1 MTVLSRYDSLVSA
14 GELRPDPEQRAAA
27 ERLSLLADAIDNPP
41 KRGLLARLTG
51 KDAAG
56 PRGVYLWGGVGRGK
70 SMLMDL
76 FYDCVAEPAKRRV
89 HFHAFMIE
97 VHARLATERAKE
109 VGNPVPP
116 VAEALA
122 KDLKLLAFDEM
133 VINNTAD
140 AMVLSRLF
148 TEMMTHGVTMV
159 ATSNRPPVDLYKDGL
174 QRDSFLPFIQL
185 LETNLDVLPLNGP
198 TDYRRYRLG
207 AVDTWLVPNGAAATE
222 ALSAAFF
229 RLTDYPVEDAAH
241 VPACDLDVGGGR
253 TLHVPK
259 ALKGVGVFS
268 FKRLCGE
275 ARGGA
280 GLSGDCTGVPYR
292 HPGRHSGAGSRQ
304 SQRGGPV
311 RDADRRIVRI
321 SGEIARGGGCAA
333 GRPLPEGR
341 RAVRIRPDDQPAGG
355 NAVGGLSGRGA
366 WRGVAPASNP
376 LPFASS
382 AGSSLPRRGCLKR
395 PSSRQTLLDKLEA
408 ARTKRGGRF
417 TPAAHPPSWSGA
429 SPTPPPDRPATD
441 GADSDRAF
449 PSTRRATIRPRSPAG
464 RASSGSGDRR
474 ARSG

>member
-1 MTVLSRYDSLVSA
+1 MTVLARYDRLVTA

-27 ERLSLLADAIDNPP
+27 ERLSRLADAIDHPP
-41 KRGLLARLTG
+41 KRGLFARLTG
-51 KDAAG
+51 GDAVP

-174 QRDSFLPFIQL
+174 QRDSFLPFIAL
-185 LETNLDVLPLNGP
+185 LESSLDVLPLNGP
-198 TDYRRYRLG
+198 TDYRRDRLG
-207 AVDTWLVPNGAAATE
+207 AVDTWLVPNGAAAIE

-229 RLTDYPVEDAAH
+229 RLTDYPVEDRDH
-241 VPACDLDVGGGR
+241 VPSCDLDVGGGR

-275 ARGGA
+275 ARGA
-280 GLSGDCTGVPYR
+280 PDYL
-292 HPGRHSGAGSRQ
+292 A
-304 SQRGGPV
+304 
-311 RDADRRIVRI
+311 
-321 SGEIARGGGCAA
+321 IARAFHTVILVGIPILG
-333 GRPLPEGR
+333 PENR
-341 RAVRIRPDDQPAGG
+341 
-355 NAVGGLSGRGA
+355 N
-366 WRGVAPASNP
+366 
-376 LPFASS
+376 
-382 AGSSLPRRGCLKR
+382 
-395 PSSRQTLLDKLEA
+395 EA
-408 ARTKRGGRF
+408 ARFVTLIDALYEYRVKLLAAADAQPGALYPTGDGRF
-417 TPAAHPPSWSGA
+417 EF
-429 SPTPPPDRPATD
+429 DR
-441 GADSDRAF
+441 
-449 PSTRRATIRPRSPAG
+449 TISRLEEMRSEDYLAKG
-464 RASSGSGDRR
+464 HGEG
-474 ARSG
+474 